1 MIRIMQRRISQ
12 LATVLIV
19 LLATLTP
26 LANCFD
32 TWDKNPNPAK
42 DTEMRLAAWF
52 AGAGFVLAMARL
64 VRLVAPAA
72 RNGRLAS
79 SVRRVAARPLQL
91 DVSSPVPT
99 GSPPPLA
106 LRI

>member
-1 MIRIMQRRISQ
+1 MIRTVWRRISQ
-12 LATVLIV
+12 FLTVLIV
-19 LLATLTP
+19 LLAALAP

-42 DTEMRLAAWF
+42 DTEMHLAAWF

-64 VRLVAPAA
+64 VRLVVPAA
-72 RNGRLAS
+72 RSGWLAHGA
-79 SVRRVAARPLQL
+79 RRVAGRRLPV
-91 DVSSPVPT
+91 DIRCPVPT